1 MAKALPFIQGGTD
14 PPALDTT
21 PSWAPGSFA
30 DDFSAN
36 PQSLVQVSMAR
47 EFRATWIQCV
57 LQVFG
62 YSLSRSLWCMSD
74 PDEEWLQVVY
84 QFFGHLHSVSHAQ
97 LSLIGQVVFLSHCSC
112 VYIYIYMWCVY
123 IFLQFLYS
131 ISGANHRCR
140 LFYSTIT
147 KCQFLRVA
155 SQII

>member
-30 DDFSAN
+30 DDFCAN
-36 PQSLVQVSMAR
+36 PRSLVQVSMAR
-47 EFRATWIQCV
+47 EFHATWIQCV
-57 LQVFG
+57 LRVF
-62 YSLSRSLWCMSD
+62 SLS
-74 PDEEWLQVVY
+74 
-84 QFFGHLHSVSHAQ
+84 
-97 LSLIGQVVFLSHCSC
+97 LSLVYVWPWWRVASGSLPIFWASSRRLTCAAIVDRPGGFLVHCSC
-112 VYIYIYMWCVY
+112 IYIYMWCVY